1 MRINNLAIS
10 FFIVG
15 ILNIAL
21 GILVFLK
28 GKRRLTNRIYSIFSF
43 LLAFWSFIS
52 FSIALSQEINRALFL
67 IRIVFSYAA
76 FVPSTFYLFAICI
89 GEENIPKKELR
100 KLILFYV
107 LSICNVFISF
117 SPNFIVEGY
126 MGIKGNIST
135 GPIIKYGKPEIS
147 VYTINI
153 LFILSAGLY
162 HLYKKK
168 KEKSGITAIEIHYV
182 FIAVLFGTIY
192 TFSFSLLPLIFT
204 EFPLADRLTPFAS
217 VVISAIIIY
226 GIAKYKIMDVVLVY
240 QAISLYLLLSA
251 SLFIIYYLS
260 IHIINSLASFFGFS
274 LGNWSIILSGFL
286 VAMLFVPLREKLGR
300 FLKARM
306 LKYDIEIL
314 TQKIFEILFSFSNP
328 KEIFENLIDTLSFYL
343 NIPKKI
349 LFLFRDKDDFPFEN
363 EDLPENVDVIFD
375 KNSLFFDVLKKPKI
389 LIRDEEKRVEMIY
402 PEKKKIVEEF
412 EKIGYEVAVGIEE
425 KGVIK
430 GVILFKQK
438 FDKSV
443 FSYRDQ
449 LIFVN
454 LGYQIGIAIEN
465 IKLYHRISEVN
476 TYMRSLLDNSPFGV
490 VSFDKYGNITIFNSR
505 MEKFFN
511 KKEKEIL
518 GVNFRT
524 FLPEQIIP
532 IVESKF
538 SLESE
543 EIEEK
548 QIEMKINDKNF
559 IFRVIIV
566 PIYDNN
572 KLMGVQV
579 IFSNITKI
587 RQLEEEIRKTE
598 KLAALGVMAAGLAHE
613 IKNPLVTI
621 KTFADLFPE
630 KYNDLEFRETYA
642 KILNEEVNRINN
654 LVEQVLLFAKPQIL
668 RIENINLIE
677 LLNSTISLL
686 SFQFSDRPVKIIKN
700 FPEKDVIIK
709 GDREKLKEV
718 FINILVNSYEALEN
732 KNDGIIDITLAEN
745 NKNVEVIITD
755 NGCGIKKEIMD
766 KIFDPFFTT
775 KQKGT
780 GLGLSIVLRIIEEH
794 KGKIRIES
802 DFNMGTKVFIEIPKI
817 EGKNEIFDDNQ

>member
-43 LLAFWSFIS
+43 FLAFWSFIS

-76 FVPSTFYLFAICI
+76 FVPSIFYLFAICI

-126 MGIKGNIST
+126 MGTKGNIST
-135 GPIIKYGKPEIS
+135 GPIIKYGKPEVS
-147 VYTINI
+147 MYTINI

-182 FIAVLFGTIY
+182 FIGVLFGTIY

-217 VVISAIIIY
+217 VIMSAIIIY

-240 QAISLYLLLSA
+240 QAISLYLLLSV
-251 SLFIIYYLS
+251 SLFLIYYLS
-260 IHIINSLASFFGFS
+260 INIINSLASFFGFS

-286 VAMLFVPLREKLGR
+286 VAMLFIPLREKLRR

-314 TQKIFEILFSFSNP
+314 TQKIFEILFSFSSP
-328 KEIFENLIDTLSFYL
+328 KEIFENLMDTLSFYL
-343 NIPKKI
+343 NIPKEI
-349 LFLFRDKDDFPFEN
+349 LFLFRDKNDFPFED
-363 EDLPENVDVIFD
+363 EDLPENVNVIFD

-402 PEKKKIVEEF
+402 PEKKNIVKEF

-430 GVILFKQK
+430 GVIFLKQK

-449 LIFVN
+449 LILIN

-490 VSFDKYGNITIFNSR
+490 ISFDKNGKITIFNLQ
-505 MEKFFN
+505 MERIFN
-511 KKEKEIL
+511 KKEEDVLGKSFYEIL
-518 GVNFRT
+518 PSEIIKDFKNKLYGLDKT
-524 FLPEQIIP
+524 ITEKELQI
-532 IVESKF
+532 
-538 SLESE
+538 
-543 EIEEK
+543 
-548 QIEMKINDKNF
+548 KIDGKNL
-559 IFRVIIV
+559 ILYTLVV
-566 PIYDNN
+566 PIFENG
-572 KLMGVQV
+572 KLLGVQV
-579 IFSNITKI
+579 IFSDVTKVK
-587 RQLEEEIRKTE
+587 QLEEEIKRNE
-598 KLAALGVMAAGLAHE
+598 RLAALGVMAAGLAHE
-613 IKNPLVTI
+613 IKNPLTSL
-621 KTFADLFPE
+621 KTFAQLLPTRFDDP
-630 KYNDLEFRETYA
+630 EFREVYS
-642 KILNEEVNRINN
+642 KLIFEEINRINN
-654 LVEQVLLFAKPQIL
+654 LVEQVLLFSSP
-668 RIENINLIE
+668 RIKKLEEVNIVDIIKSTINLVSYQFVDKKIE
-677 LLNSTISLL
+677 LKT
-686 SFQFSDRPVKIIKN
+686 D
-700 FPEKDVIIK
+700 FPEKDVIII
-709 GDREKLKEV
+709 GDREKLKQVFMNLLINSFEAINSNNGKIEV
-718 FINILVNSYEALEN
+718 ILDEKEE
-732 KNDGIIDITLAEN
+732 D
-745 NKNVEVIITD
+745 VEVLIID
-755 NGCGIKKEIMD
+755 NGCGIKKEIMN

-775 KQKGT
+775 KIKGT
-780 GLGLSIVLRIIEEH
+780 GLGLSIVLSIVEEH
-794 KGKIRIES
+794 KGKVRVES
-802 DFNMGTKVFIEIPKI
+802 EEGEGTKVSVLLPK
-817 EGKNEIFDDNQ
+817 KRVLNEVFNGNH

>member
-1 MRINNLAIS
+1 MNINNLAVS
-10 FFIVG
+10 FFIAG

-28 GKRRLTNRIYSIFSF
+28 GKKKLTNRIYSIFSF
-43 LLAFWSFIS
+43 ILAFWSFIS
-52 FSIALSQEINRALFL
+52 FFIASSQDIDRAIFL
-67 IRIVFSYAA
+67 IRIVFSYAS
-76 FVPSTFYLFAICI
+76 FIPSTFYLFAICI
-89 GEENIPKKELR
+89 GEEHFPKKELR
-100 KLILFYV
+100 KIFLFYI
-107 LSICNVFISF
+107 LSICNVFIAF
-117 SPNFIVEGY
+117 SPDFILEGH
-126 MGIKGNIST
+126 MGTKGNINT
-135 GPIIKYGKPEIS
+135 GPIIKYGKPEVS
-147 VYTINI
+147 FYTINI

-182 FIAVLFGTIY
+182 FIGVLFGTIY
-192 TFSFSLLPLIFT
+192 NIFLT
-204 EFPLADRLTPFAS
+204 LFPIVFTKITLTDRLGPFAS
-217 VVISAIIIY
+217 VIMSSIIIY

-343 NIPKKI
+343 NIPKEI

-363 EDLPENVDVIFD
+363 EDLPENVNVIFD

-389 LIRDEEKRVEMIY
+389 LIREEEKRVEMIY

-412 EKIGYEVAVGIEE
+412 EKVGYEVAVGIEE
-425 KGVIK
+425 KEEIK

-465 IKLYHRISEVN
+465 IKLYHQISEVN
-476 TYMRSLLDNSPFGV
+476 TYIRSLLDNSPFGV
-490 VSFDKYGNITIFNSR
+490 ISFDKNGKITIFNLQ
-505 MEKFFN
+505 MERIFN
-511 KKEKEIL
+511 KKEEDVLGKSFYEIL
-518 GVNFRT
+518 PSEIIKDFKNKLYGLDKT
-524 FLPEQIIP
+524 ITEKELQI
-532 IVESKF
+532 
-538 SLESE
+538 
-543 EIEEK
+543 
-548 QIEMKINDKNF
+548 KIDGKNL
-559 IFRVIIV
+559 ILYTLVV
-566 PIYDNN
+566 PIFENG
-572 KLMGVQV
+572 KLLGVQV
-579 IFSNITKI
+579 IFSDVTKVK
-587 RQLEEEIRKTE
+587 QLEEEIKRNE
-598 KLAALGVMAAGLAHE
+598 RLAALGVMAAGLAHE

-802 DFNMGTKVFIEIPKI
+802 DFNLGTKVFIEIPKI

>member
-10 FFIVG
+10 FFVVG

-21 GILVFLK
+21 GLLVFLK

-67 IRIVFSYAA
+67 IRIVFSYAS
-76 FVPSTFYLFAICI
+76 FIPSTFYLFAISI

-126 MGIKGNIST
+126 MGTKGNIST

-147 VYTINI
+147 VYTVNI

-162 HLYKKK
+162 YLYKKK

-182 FIAVLFGTIY
+182 FIAVLFGAIY
-192 TFSFSLLPLIFT
+192 NVSLSLLPLIFANIT
-204 EFPLADRLTPFAS
+204 LTDRLGPFAS
-217 VVISAIIIY
+217 VIMSAIIIY

-240 QAISLYLLLSA
+240 QAISLFLLLSV
-251 SLFIIYYLS
+251 SLFLIYYLS
-260 IHIINSLASFFGFS
+260 INIINSLASFFGFS

-286 VAMLFVPLREKLGR
+286 VAMLFVPLREKLRR

-314 TQKIFEILFSFSNP
+314 TQKIFEILFSFSSP
-328 KEIFENLIDTLSFYL
+328 KEIFENLMDTFSFYL
-343 NIPKKI
+343 NIPKEI
-349 LFLFRDKDDFPFEN
+349 LFLFRDKNDFPFED
-363 EDLPENVDVIFD
+363 EDLPENVNVIFD

-430 GVILFKQK
+430 GVIFLKQK

-449 LIFVN
+449 LILIN

-490 VSFDKYGNITIFNSR
+490 ISFDKNGKITIFNLQ
-505 MEKFFN
+505 MERIFN
-511 KKEKEIL
+511 KKEEDVLEKSFYEIL
-518 GVNFRT
+518 PSEIIKDFKNKLYGLDKT
-524 FLPEQIIP
+524 ITEKELQI
-532 IVESKF
+532 
-538 SLESE
+538 
-543 EIEEK
+543 
-548 QIEMKINDKNF
+548 KIDGKNL
-559 IFRVIIV
+559 ILYTLVV
-566 PIYDNN
+566 PIFENG
-572 KLMGVQV
+572 KLLGVQV
-579 IFSNITKI
+579 IFSDVTKI
-587 RQLEEEIRKTE
+587 KQLEEEIKRNE

-613 IKNPLVTI
+613 IKNPLTSL
-621 KTFADLFPE
+621 KTFAQLLPTRFDDP
-630 KYNDLEFRETYA
+630 EFREVYS
-642 KILNEEVNRINN
+642 KLIFEEINRINN
-654 LVEQVLLFAKPQIL
+654 LVEQVLLFSSP
-668 RIENINLIE
+668 RIKKLEEVNIVDIIKSTINLV
-677 LLNSTISLL
+677 SY
-686 SFQFSDRPVKIIKN
+686 QFVDKKVEIKTD
-700 FPEKDVIIK
+700 FPEKDVIII
-709 GDREKLKEV
+709 GDREKLKQVFMNLLINGFEAINSNNGKIEV
-718 FINILVNSYEALEN
+718 ILDEKEE
-732 KNDGIIDITLAEN
+732 D
-745 NKNVEVIITD
+745 VEVLIID
-755 NGCGIKKEIMD
+755 NGCGIKKEIMN

-775 KQKGT
+775 KIKGT
-780 GLGLSIVLRIIEEH
+780 GLGLSIVLSIVEEH
-794 KGKIRIES
+794 KGKVRVES
-802 DFNMGTKVFIEIPKI
+802 EEGKGTKVSVLLPK
-817 EGKNEIFDDNQ
+817 KRVLNEVFNGNN